1 MTRIQKE
8 RTNQDNFEYKNLIMK
23 PEILNLMKRD
33 SILMHPLPRN
43 EEIEIG
49 CDSNFR
55 SKYFDQ
61 IEMVFKLE
69 WLC

>member
-1 MTRIQKE
+1 
-8 RTNQDNFEYKNLIMK
+8 
-23 PEILNLMKRD
+23 MKRD